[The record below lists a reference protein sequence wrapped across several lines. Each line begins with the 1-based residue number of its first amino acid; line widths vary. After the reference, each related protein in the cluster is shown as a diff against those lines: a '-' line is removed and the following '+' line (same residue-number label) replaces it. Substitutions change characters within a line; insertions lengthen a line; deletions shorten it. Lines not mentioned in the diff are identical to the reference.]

1 MLSLT
6 LKNSTRKEVLA
17 THVEKANSLFS
28 RMKGLLGRSGLENHR
43 TLWISNC
50 NSIHTLF
57 MKFSIDVIFVNKDLI
72 VKAVYR
78 NIKPGRFIL
87 PIWGASSVFE
97 FSSKALKNKAI
108 EKGDQLDVG
117 H

>member
-1 MLSLT
+1 MLL
-6 LKNSTRKEVLA
+6 LRNSTRSETLA
-17 THVEKANSLFS
+17 THVEKAKSLFS
-28 RMKGLLGRSGLENHR
+28 RMKGLLGRPDLDNHH
-43 TLWISNC
+43 TLWILNC
-50 NSIHTLF
+50 NSIHTFF
-57 MKFSIDVIFVNKDLI
+57 MKFSIDVIFVNKGLI

-78 NIKPGRFIL
+78 NIKPSRFIL

-97 FSSKALKNKAI
+97 FSSKALEDKII

>member
-1 MLSLT
+1 MLSL
-6 LKNSTRKEVLA
+6 KNLTREETLA

-28 RMKGLLGRSGLENHR
+28 RMKGLLGRSSLDSHH
-43 TLWISNC
+43 TLWILNC
-50 NSIHTLF
+50 NSIHTFF
-57 MKFSIDVIFVNKDLI
+57 MKFSINVIFVNKDLI
-72 VKAVYR
+72 VKTVYK

-87 PIWGASSVFE
+87 PVWGASSVFE
-97 FSSKALKNKAI
+97 FSSKALKNKII